1 MLEDVR
7 RALRSVVMIT
17 VTPFDATG
25 GIDVSGYRTVLRR
38 TLDAGIDVV
47 TPNGNTS
54 EFYSLTA
61 VERERALEL
70 TVEESDGRALVVAG
84 VGYDV
89 GTAVESARA
98 ARRAGATAVM
108 VHQPVHP
115 YLSAAG
121 WVDYHRAVAD
131 AVPELGVICYL
142 RSPHIPNSALADLAR
157 AAPNLVGVKYAVP
170 DPVAFGDAVTTVGPD
185 RLTWVCG
192 LAETWAPFFWPVGA
206 EGFTSGLA
214 NVTPELSLRLLT
226 ALRDG
231 DRAGARDL
239 WRGLKPFEDLRAARG
254 SADNVS
260 VVKEALAQ
268 LGLSNRSVRPPISEL
283 AEGTR
288 AEVATWLQTVT
299 AATAR

>member
-7 RALRSVVMIT
+7 QALRSVVMIT
-17 VTPFDATG
+17 VTPFDGAG
-25 GIDVSGYRTVLRR
+25 QVDGPGYRSVLRR

-61 VERERALEL
+61 VERDQALVL
-70 TVEESDGRALVVAG
+70 TVEEAADRALVVAG

-89 GTAVESARA
+89 QTAVESART
-98 ARRAGATAVM
+98 ARTAGAGAVM
-108 VHQPVHP
+108 IHQPVHP
-115 YLSAAG
+115 YLSAEG

-131 AVPELGVICYL
+131 AVPELGVVCYL
-142 RSPHIPNSALADLAR
+142 RSPHIPAGALAELAR
-157 AAPNLVGVKYAVP
+157 VAPNFVGVKYAVP
-170 DPVAFGDAVTTVGPD
+170 DPVAFGQAVHVVEDAVGAG
-185 RLTWVCG
+185 RLVWICG

-214 NVTPELSLRLLT
+214 NVTPELSLKLLA
-226 ALRDG
+226 ALRA
-231 DRAGARDL
+231 DRGAARDL
-239 WRGLKPFEDLRAARG
+239 WRLLKPFEDLRAANG

-268 LGLSNRSVRPPISEL
+268 LDLCGRTVRPPISEL
-283 AEGTR
+283 STAGRT
-288 AEVATWLQTVT
+288 EVAAWLKSVT
-299 AATAR
+299 S

>member
-1 MLEDVR
+1 MLEDVK

-17 VTPFDATG
+17 VTPFDAAG
-25 GIDVSGYRTVLRR
+25 EVDDAAYKSVLHR

-61 VERERALEL
+61 TERDRALAL
-70 TVEESDGRALVVAG
+70 TVEEAGDRALVVAG
-84 VGYDV
+84 VGYDMR
-89 GTAVESARA
+89 TAVESARTA
-98 ARRAGATAVM
+98 ADHGAQAIM

-115 YLSAAG
+115 YLSAEG

-131 AVPELGVICYL
+131 AVPELGVVCYL
-142 RSPHIPNSALADLAR
+142 RSPHIPAGALAELAR
-157 AAPNLVGVKYAVP
+157 IAPNFVGVKHAVP
-170 DPVAFGDAVTTVGPD
+170 DPVAFGQAVAVVEDAAGAG
-185 RLTWVCG
+185 RLVWICG

-214 NVTPELSLRLLT
+214 NVTPELSLHLLA

-231 DRAGARDL
+231 DRPTAMTL
-239 WRGLKPFEDLRAARG
+239 WRKLKPFEDLRAAKG
-254 SADNVS
+254 SADNVT

-268 LGLSNRSVRPPISEL
+268 LDLCARTVRPPISEL
-283 AEGTR
+283 PAAGR
-288 AEVATWLQTVT
+288 AEVEAWLKSVG
-299 AATAR
+299 

>member
-1 MLEDVR
+1 MIEDVK

-17 VTPFDATG
+17 VTPFDAAG
-25 GIDVSGYRTVLRR
+25 EVDDAAYRSVLRR

-61 VERERALEL
+61 AERDHALAL
-70 TVEESDGRALVVAG
+70 TVEEARDRALVVAG

-89 GTAVESARA
+89 RTAVESARTA
-98 ARRAGATAVM
+98 ADTGAQAIM

-115 YLSAAG
+115 YLSAEG

-131 AVPELGVICYL
+131 AVPDLGVVCYL
-142 RSPHIPNSALADLAR
+142 RSPHIPAGALAELAR
-157 AAPNLVGVKYAVP
+157 IAPNFVGVKHAVP
-170 DPVAFGDAVTTVGPD
+170 DPVAFGQAVAVVEDAAGAD
-185 RLTWVCG
+185 RLVWICG

-214 NVTPELSLRLLT
+214 NVTPELSLQLLA

-231 DRAGARDL
+231 RRPDAMSL
-239 WRGLKPFEDLRAARG
+239 WRKLKPFEDLRAAKG
-254 SADNVS
+254 SADNVT

-268 LGLSNRSVRPPISEL
+268 LDLCQRTVRPPISEL
-283 AEGTR
+283 PTAGR
-288 AEVATWLQTVT
+288 AEVAAWLKSVG
-299 AATAR
+299 

>member
-1 MLEDVR
+1 MLEDVK

-17 VTPFDATG
+17 VTPFDGAG
-25 GIDVSGYRTVLRR
+25 QVDGPGYRSVLRR

-61 VERERALEL
+61 VERDQALEL
-70 TVEESDGRALVVAG
+70 TVEEAAGRALVVAG

-89 GTAVESARA
+89 QTAVASART
-98 ARRAGATAVM
+98 ARSAGAGAIM

-131 AVPELGVICYL
+131 AVPELGVVCYL
-142 RSPHIPNSALADLAR
+142 RSPHIPAGAVAELAR
-157 AAPNLVGVKYAVP
+157 VAPNFVGVKYAVP
-170 DPVAFGDAVTTVGPD
+170 DPVAFGAAVAAVEED
-185 RLTWVCG
+185 RLAWVCG

-214 NVTPELSLRLLT
+214 NVTPELSLRFFA
-226 ALRDG
+226 ALATG
-231 DRAGARDL
+231 DRPGARDL
-239 WRGLKPFEDLRAARG
+239 WRRLKPFEDLRAANG
-254 SADNVS
+254 SADNVT

-268 LGLSNRSVRPPISEL
+268 LDLCRRTVRPPISEL
-283 AEGTR
+283 PAAGQ
-288 AEVATWLQTVT
+288 AEVAAWLKAVN
-299 AATAR
+299 AGS

>member
-17 VTPFDATG
+17 VTPFDDAG
-25 GIDVSGYRTVLRR
+25 EIDGPGYRTVLRR

-61 VERERALEL
+61 AERDRALEL
-70 TVEESDGRALVVAG
+70 TVAEAADRALVVAG

-89 GTAVESARA
+89 RTAADSARA
-98 ARRAGATAVM
+98 ARDAGAGAVM

-121 WVDYHRAVAD
+121 WVDYHHAVAE
-131 AVPELGVICYL
+131 AAPELGVVCYL
-142 RSPHIPNSALADLAR
+142 RSPHIPAGALAELAR
-157 AAPNLVGVKYAVP
+157 VAPNFVGVKYAVP
-170 DPVAFGDAVTTVGPD
+170 DPVAFGEAVSAVDEG
-185 RLTWVCG
+185 RLVWICG

-214 NVTPELSLRLLT
+214 NVTPELSLRLSA

-231 DRAGARDL
+231 DRDGVRDL
-239 WRGLKPFEDLRAARG
+239 WRRLKPFEDLRAAKG
-254 SADNVS
+254 SADNVT

-268 LGLSNRSVRPPISEL
+268 LDLCGRAVRPPISEL
-283 AEGTR
+283 PAAGRE
-288 AEVATWLQTVT
+288 EVAAWLKSV
-299 AATAR
+299 RG

>member
-7 RALRSVVMIT
+7 AALRSVVMIT
-17 VTPFDATG
+17 VTPFDAAG
-25 GIDVSGYRTVLRR
+25 GIDVPGYRTVLRR

-61 VERERALEL
+61 VEREQALAL
-70 TVEESDGRALVVAG
+70 TVEESAGRALVVAG

-89 GTAVESARA
+89 STAVESARA
-98 ARRAGATAVM
+98 ARRAGAGAVM

-115 YLSAAG
+115 YLSPAG

-142 RSPHIPNSALADLAR
+142 RSPHIPPGALADLAQ
-157 AAPNLVGVKYAVP
+157 AAPNFVGVKYAVP
-170 DPVAFGDAVTTVGPD
+170 DPVAFGDAVTAVDPD

-214 NVTPELSLRLLT
+214 NVTPELSLHLLA

-231 DRAGARDL
+231 DRTLTQDL
-239 WRGLKPFEDLRAARG
+239 WRRLKPFEDLRAARG

-268 LGLSNRSVRPPISEL
+268 LGLADRAVRPPISEL
-283 AEGTR
+283 GDGAR
-288 AEVATWLQTVT
+288 AEVAGWLQAVT